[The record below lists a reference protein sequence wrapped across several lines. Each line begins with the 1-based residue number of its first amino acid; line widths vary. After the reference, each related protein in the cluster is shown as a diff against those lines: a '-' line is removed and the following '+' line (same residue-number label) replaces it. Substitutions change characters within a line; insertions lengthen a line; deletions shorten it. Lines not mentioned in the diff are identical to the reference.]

1 MCKEGKHMMEE
12 IIPYEFKENYD
23 KITIDKMFNSY
34 WIVKGF
40 LGDVHIF
47 EGIDKLLNCPNTF
60 FSTHITR
67 AKSGDYLKKLTSV
80 ISHTNSEKKDG
91 ITEQIDIDVLNKI
104 TEEAKMLRHLVQVE
118 NEEIYEVCIL
128 IGIVGKNEEEVRE
141 NVKAVE
147 NIAYTN
153 GFYIVPA
160 NFRQKQ
166 VYFLTLPLRKV
177 EDKLK
182 VITQNI
188 FTTSSLASLFPFYST
203 KFIQEDGICVGKS
216 SNTTCL
222 IDFRSEYNNNK
233 NILVFGSSGAGKSYY
248 IKLMV
253 LQYLYLGLEQ
263 VIIDPEGEYT
273 KLAKSLHQ
281 RVITSNNYNMLEIEE
296 GFVNCH
302 PTDFL
307 DIKIQQICKLL
318 QVEEVVQDVTKV
330 KMIQELLKEIYN
342 EYSITNDRN
351 SLYRY
356 SNNENVFSSK
366 KYINYNQFPRIQEL
380 KKKLSSIK
388 LKTEEKKVI
397 LNNIGKFETNQEEIN
412 ECFEQ
417 AVVVYDVSKKDDLFL
432 KFVIEKMQEYC
443 TPNVYIYIDEMW
455 QIITSGIAGIDNKF
469 TDMFKTI
476 RKSGAGI
483 VAITQDIT
491 DVLAYNNGD
500 FGKSILNNAF
510 TKVYFKM
517 EYLDID
523 NLKKLIVDKNN
534 IMEKIKQLKRG
545 FAIVDYGGN
554 IFELQVLASNYENRL
569 IEGDIYEENT
579 NCNGK

>member
-1 MCKEGKHMMEE
+1 MMDE
-12 IIPYEFKENYD
+12 IIPYEFKESYD
-23 KITIDKMFNSY
+23 KIIIDKVFNSY
-34 WIVKGF
+34 WILKSF

-47 EGIDKLLNCPNTF
+47 EGIDKLLNFPHTF
-60 FSTHITR
+60 FSVHITR
-67 AKSGDYLKKLTSV
+67 VRSGEYLKKLTSV

-91 ITEQIDIDVLNKI
+91 ITEQVDIDVLNKI
-104 TEEAKMLRHLVQVE
+104 TEEAKMLRHIVQVE
-118 NEEIYEVCIL
+118 NEEIYEVSIL
-128 IGIVGKNEEEVRE
+128 IGIVGKNEEELKE
-141 NVKAVE
+141 NIRAVE

-153 GFYIVPA
+153 GFHIVPA

-166 VYFLTLPLRKV
+166 VYFLTLPVRKL
-177 EDKLK
+177 EDKINVLTK
-182 VITQNI
+182 NI
-188 FTTSSLASLFPFYST
+188 FTTSSLTSLFPFYST
-203 KFIQEDGICVGKS
+203 RFIQEDGICVGKS

-222 IDFRSEYNNNK
+222 IDFRSECNNNK

-253 LQYLYLGLEQ
+253 LQYLYIGLKQ
-263 VIIDPEGEYT
+263 VIIDPEGEYI
-273 KLAKSLHQ
+273 KLARSLNQ
-281 RVITSNNYNMLEIEE
+281 RVVDSSNFNVFEIEE
-296 GFVNCH
+296 GFVNTH

-318 QVEEVVQDVTKV
+318 QVEEVIQDMK
-330 KMIQELLKEIYN
+330 KIQMIQDIINEIYS
-342 EYSITNDRN
+342 EYSITKDRN
-351 SLYRY
+351 SLYKY
-356 SNNENVFSSK
+356 GNNENVFSSK
-366 KYINYNQFPRIQEL
+366 KYINYNEFPVMQDL
-380 KKKLSSIK
+380 KEKLSQIK
-388 LKTEEKKVI
+388 LKTEEKKTL
-397 LNNIGKFETNQEEIN
+397 LNNISKFETSKEVGEA
-412 ECFEQ
+412 CLEQ
-417 AVVVYDVSKKDDLFL
+417 DVVVYDVSKKDETFL
-432 KFVIEKMQEYC
+432 KFVIEKLQEYC

-455 QIITSGIAGIDNKF
+455 QVISSGITGVDTKF

-491 DVLAYNNGD
+491 DVLLYNNGD

-545 FAIVDYGGN
+545 SAIVDYGGN
-554 IFELQVLASNYENRL
+554 IFELEVMASNYENRL
-569 IEGDIYEENT
+569 IEGDVYEENF
-579 NCNGK
+579 NSNGK

>member
-1 MCKEGKHMMEE
+1 MMEE

-34 WIVKGF
+34 WILKDF

-47 EGIDKLLNCPNTF
+47 QGIDKLLNCPHTF
-60 FSTHITR
+60 FSMHITR
-67 AKSGDYLKKLTSV
+67 AKSGEYLKKLTSV

-91 ITEQIDIDVLNKI
+91 ITEQVDIDVLNKI
-104 TEEAKMLRHLVQVE
+104 TEDAKILRHLVQIE
-118 NEEIYEVCIL
+118 NEEIYEVSIL
-128 IGIVGKNEEEVRE
+128 IGIVGKNENELIQ

-153 GFYIVPA
+153 GFHIVPA

-166 VYFLTLPLRKV
+166 VYFLTLPLRKL
-177 EDKLK
+177 EDKLMG
-182 VITQNI
+182 ITQNI
-188 FTTSSLASLFPFYST
+188 FTTSSLTSLFPFYST
-203 KFIQEDGICVGKS
+203 KFMQEDGICVGKS

-253 LQYLYLGLEQ
+253 LQYLYLGLKQ

-273 KLAKSLHQ
+273 KLTKSLHQ
-281 RVITSNNYNMLEIEE
+281 RVITSDNYNVLEIEE
-296 GFVNCH
+296 GFVNYH

-307 DIKIQQICKLL
+307 DIKIQQICNLL
-318 QVEEVVQDVTKV
+318 QVAAVVQDVTKV
-330 KMIQELLKEIYN
+330 QMIQELLKEIYN
-342 EYSITNDRN
+342 EHSITNDRN

-356 SNNENVFSSK
+356 GNNENVFSSK
-366 KYINYNQFPRIQEL
+366 RYISYKEFPRIQEL
-380 KKKLSSIK
+380 KDKLSKIK
-388 LKTEEKKVI
+388 LKIEEKKKL
-397 LNNIGKFETNQEEIN
+397 LNNISKFETNKKETN
-412 ECFEQ
+412 NYFEQ
-417 AVVVYDVSKKDDLFL
+417 DVVVYDVSKKDNWFL
-432 KFVIEKMQEYC
+432 KFVMDKLQEYS

-455 QIITSGIAGIDNKF
+455 QIITSGITGIEEKF

-491 DVLAYNNGD
+491 DVLAYKNGD

-534 IMEKIKQLKRG
+534 IIEKIKQLKRG
-545 FAIVDYGGN
+545 FAVVDYGGN
-554 IFELQVLASNYENRL
+554 IFELEVLASNYENKL
-569 IEGDIYEENT
+569 IEGDIYEENI
-579 NCNGK
+579 NSNGK